1 MDQLSFVLWII
12 LYNKVH
18 MMTFLPKFSVSCFFA
33 ASLIMACS
41 NHHEDAHS
49 GDHHDENH
57 KAQKHT
63 EAPSNSGENSG
74 EDNHADEAEHDH
86 ERRSADAH
94 THGGAEVA
102 IVLDGNDVTIELDSP
117 LYNILGFEHAP
128 ETDAQTATLEQAELQ
143 LEQSAALFT
152 FNAAANC
159 STLSNDLHVA
169 LFDKDAHEED
179 EHDEDHHE
187 DDHEEETHKDVLL
200 TYGFS
205 CQNPAK
211 LKNVTI
217 NLFEFFPELSEV
229 SATYLG
235 PATQKQLVLTRK
247 QRQMD
252 ITP

>member
-1 MDQLSFVLWII
+1 MNYLSQLSL
-12 LYNKVH
+12 
-18 MMTFLPKFSVSCFFA
+18 SCFFA

-41 NHHEDAHS
+41 NHHEDTHS
-49 GDHHDENH
+49 GDHHDGAH
-57 KAQKHT
+57 KADHDVSHKTQKRD
-63 EAPSNSGENSG
+63 EALPNSSANSGV
-74 EDNHADEAEHDH
+74 DDHADEAEHDH

-128 ETDAQTATLEQAELQ
+128 ETDAQTATVEQAELQ
-143 LEQSAALFT
+143 LEQSDALFT
-152 FNAAANC
+152 FSTAANC
-159 STLSNDLHVA
+159 STLSKDLHVA
-169 LFDKDAHEED
+169 LFDDHNEDHHEED
-179 EHDEDHHE
+179 EHEEDH
-187 DDHEEETHKDVLL
+187 DEETHKDVLL
-200 TYGFS
+200 TYEFS
-205 CQNPAK
+205 CQNLAK

-235 PATQKQLVLTRK
+235 PATQKQIVLTRK